1 VKKRIPKNFIF
12 IPFWLFLK
20 INRKYFNSRARLVAS
35 LGIERNIPKI
45 MDLLAVAVEKKENEE
60 CSDSLQPKE
69 ERWTSQL
76 KSFWNNRFLEELLIF
91 QQGGEKTAGL

>member
-35 LGIERNIPKI
+35 LGIERNIQKI
-45 MDLLAVAVEKKENEE
+45 MDLLALAVEGRGKRRMLRFFTAKRGEM
-60 CSDSLQPKE
+60 DQP
-69 ERWTSQL
+69 
-76 KSFWNNRFLEELLIF
+76 
-91 QQGGEKTAGL
+91 A